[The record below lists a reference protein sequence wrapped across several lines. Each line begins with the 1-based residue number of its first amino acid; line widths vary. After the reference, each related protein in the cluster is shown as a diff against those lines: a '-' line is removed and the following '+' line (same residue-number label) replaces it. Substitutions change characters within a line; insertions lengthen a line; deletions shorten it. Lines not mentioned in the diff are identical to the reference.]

1 MRDCPLVWIIMGV
14 AGSGKTLVGRMLAE
28 RLESDFLEGDRRHP
42 LSNIHKMSSQQP
54 LDDGDRHQWLL
65 EIQEDMHRAIAKN
78 RETVMTCSA
87 LKAAYREQ
95 LSSLNRVQLVW
106 LDVPK
111 AELKRRLL
119 RRSNHYM
126 KPEMLASQLATF
138 EPIAPDETVI
148 TVDGRLLPTRII
160 DELLNQATWL
170 FPDLEKPW
178 WKRAG
183 GDYSTN
189 SDVGDTTMYSDIYGD
204 DF

>member
-1 MRDCPLVWIIMGV
+1 MHDCPLVWIIMGV

-54 LDDGDRHQWLL
+54 LDDGDRQQWLL
-65 EIQEDMHRAIAKN
+65 EIQGDMHRAIAKN
-78 RETVMTCSA
+78 RETVITCSA
-87 LKAAYREQ
+87 LKVAYREQ
-95 LSSLNRVQLVW
+95 LSALDRVQLVW

-111 AELKRRLL
+111 AELERRLL

-126 KPEMLASQLATF
+126 KPEMLASQFATL

-148 TVDGRLLPTRII
+148 TVDGRLLPTRIV

-183 GDYSTN
+183 GDDSTN
-189 SDVGDTTMYSDIYGD
+189 SDVGDAVMYSDIYGD